1 MNNVF
6 SKYPLEQ
13 QLKKI
18 LNKSGK
24 VLVYCRAKPG
34 QYLSLFRILME
45 VYYTEMV
52 LPPFL
57 SVKTSSRARNT
68 DLVICNDPA
77 SSYILS
83 AVCQNLGNISFK

>member
-1 MNNVF
+1 MNNVS

-24 VLVYCRAKPG
+24 VLVYFHAKSG

-45 VYYTEMV
+45 IYYYTEMV

-77 SSYILS
+77 TSD
-83 AVCQNLGNISFK
+83 